1 MRLKRIALRGLIILA
16 VAVAV
21 CMFFARTV
29 QTITTPKVQLVT
41 ASSGRF
47 EDKLTFQAEVYFPD
61 TEAVVVSQAAKSAVT
76 VDKILVKP
84 GYWVNAGDVIFT
96 CKVTGFEEE
105 MKKLRDDYDTKSR
118 ELMDLDVQN
127 RRLSKESRQNELYQ
141 VMVEA
146 QAALTDAVIAART
159 AASQNNVKISGD
171 VSGWGKQLAFFKDVP
186 EEVTAAV
193 RKAQTASETYNAA
206 NAAYLEILEDRKLKV
221 STEVFE
227 YIQKRGDYQ
236 KQLDALAE
244 QMVTLSLLADGLTQ
258 VEAEHS
264 GYIVS
269 VAVNAGDAYD
279 GTKTAYTI
287 SKEGALPIL
296 RTPLEGVNRTIADG
310 TKAEIE
316 TNSHGTEKTTIEKTT
331 VEADG
336 KKYLFINMP
345 DSLSGESNSGIR
357 RAMADGGVSVK
368 VTYRAAQ
375 NSTLITPSAVR
386 ADGDNNYVYLV
397 QMQRGGL
404 LSSDM
409 MKVVKTSVTV
419 IERSDKYVS
428 VAEEFGYQ
436 QIADREDRTLSDGQ
450 AVMEYVN

>member
-1 MRLKRIALRGLIILA
+1 MRLKRIALRGLIILM

-41 ASSGRF
+41 ASNGRF
-47 EDKLTFQAEVYFPD
+47 EDKLTFQAEVYFPE
-61 TEAVVVSQAAKSAVT
+61 TEAVVVSQAAQSAVT
-76 VDKILVKP
+76 VDKIRVKP
-84 GYWVNAGDVIFT
+84 GYWVNAGDVVFT
-96 CKVTGFEEE
+96 CKVTGVADE
-105 MKKLRDDYDTKSR
+105 MKKLREEYDTKSK

-141 VMVEA
+141 TMIEA

-159 AASQNNVKISGD
+159 LAGQNNVTISGD
-171 VSGWGKQLAFFKDVP
+171 VSGWEKQLAFFKNVP
-186 EEVTAAV
+186 EEVKAAV
-193 RKAQTASETYNAA
+193 GKAQTAAETYNAA

-227 YIQKRGDYQ
+227 YIQKRSDYQ
-236 KQLDALAE
+236 KQLDKLAE
-244 QMVTLSLLADGLTQ
+244 QMVNLSVLAEGLTQ
-258 VEAEHS
+258 VTAEHS

-269 VAVNAGDAYD
+269 VAVNEGDAYD

-287 SKEGALPIL
+287 SKEGTLPLL
-296 RTPLEGVNRTIADG
+296 RTPLEGVKRTIADG

-316 TNSHGTEKTTIEKTT
+316 SSSYGTEKTTVDKTA

-336 KKYLFINMP
+336 KKYLYINMP
-345 DSLSGESNSGIR
+345 ASLSGENNSAIR
-357 RAMADGGVSVK
+357 RTMADGGVNVK

-375 NSTLITPSAVR
+375 NTTLITPSAVR
-386 ADGDNNYVYLV
+386 AEGDNNYVYLV
-397 QMQRGGL
+397 QTERGGL

-436 QIADREDRTLSDGQ
+436 QIADREDRALSDGQ